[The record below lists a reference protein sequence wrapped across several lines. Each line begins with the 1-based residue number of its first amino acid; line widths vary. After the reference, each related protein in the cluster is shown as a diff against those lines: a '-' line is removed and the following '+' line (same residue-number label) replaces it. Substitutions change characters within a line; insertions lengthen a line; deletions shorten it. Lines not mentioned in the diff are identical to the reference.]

1 MAAAYHRSEGGVVE
15 NGMTAT
21 LAESFQ
27 YCRRVTRNRARNFYY
42 SFVLLR
48 REEHDAMC
56 AVYAFMRYCD
66 DLSDDCSCGSE
77 QARALMERW
86 RADLGAALEGRPG
99 PHPVWPAFCSVVQ
112 RYGIPHR
119 YFRDMIDGV
128 ASDLEPGEF
137 KTFEELYGY
146 CYQVASVAGL
156 SVVHILGFES
166 QAALELAEKCGVAFQ
181 LTNILRDVREDAGCG
196 RVYLP
201 TQDLERFG
209 LTRQEVLAAQDS
221 LALRRLLSFEAARAT
236 EYFAESGPLVSLV
249 SRRNQA
255 ALWALIEIYRRL
267 LKKIERSNFDV
278 LNGRISLTAWEKCRV
293 VARAAAG
300 SLINLR
306 PAR

>member
-1 MAAAYHRSEGGVVE
+1 
-15 NGMTAT
+15 MTAT

-56 AVYAFMRYCD
+56 ALYAFMRYCD
-66 DLSDDCSCGSE
+66 DLSDDCSGSE

-86 RADLGAALEGRPG
+86 RADLDAALEGRPG
-99 PHPVWPAFCSVVQ
+99 HHPVWPAFCSVVQ

-119 YFRDMIDGV
+119 YFSEMIDGV
-128 ASDLEPGEF
+128 ASDLQPGEF

-156 SVVHILGFES
+156 SVIHILGFES
-166 QAALELAEKCGVAFQ
+166 QAALVLAEKCGVAFQ
-181 LTNILRDVREDAGCG
+181 LTNILRDVREDAGRG

-221 LALRRLLSFEAARAT
+221 EALRRLLGFEAARAT
-236 EYFAESGPLVSLV
+236 VYFAESEPLVSLV
-249 SRRNQA
+249 RRRNQA

-278 LNGRISLTAWEKCRV
+278 LKGRISLTAWEKCRV

-300 SLINLR
+300 SLINPR
-306 PAR
+306 SAR